1 MRERLNRL
9 TNLGYDFSDKADTIE
24 GLTELEFLLL
34 VITLN
39 KVTPRVAEPAEKGR
53 NQLPRASK

>member
-1 MRERLNRL
+1 MSERLNRL

-34 VITLN
+34 VTTLI
-39 KVTPRVAEPAEKGR
+39 KVTPRAAELAEKGR
-53 NQLPRASK
+53 NQLPRA